1 MVLFPNNGAH
11 IDIGRDKSVAA
22 LEECLAHGRQIMLS
36 VQKDVEVED
45 PKREDVYEIGTVCQ
59 VQHVTKLNNG
69 IMRAQIEGLYRAR
82 ILDFR
87 DDGLFIE
94 VDVEEIEEDKTDT
107 KEIQALIIV
116 FISKFED
123 WVKLSHKI
131 PPEVMIAVNVAMDD
145 GGGLDTAV
153 ISGAEKGL
161 EAFFLS
167 ASDFQYNKVMHGIT
181 SSSALIGCV
190 LGGAISGIFASRLG
204 RRNSL
209 RLAAVL
215 FFLSALGSYYP
226 EVLFFEYGKP
236 NMDLLIAFNLYR
248 VLGGIGVGLASAV
261 CPMYI
266 AEIAPSNI
274 RGTLVSC
281 NQFAI
286 IFGMLVVYF
295 VNFLIMG
302 DHQNPIILK
311 DAAGVLSVSA
321 ESDMWTVYEGWRY
334 MFGSEAFPAAF
345 FGLLLFFVP
354 KTPRYLVLIQQD
366 EKAYSILE
374 KINGKTKAQEIL
386 NDIKAT
392 AHEKTEKIFT
402 YGVAVI
408 VIGILLSVF
417 QQAIGI
423 NAVLYYAPRIFEN
436 AGAEG
441 GGMMQTVIMG
451 IVNIVFTL
459 VAIFTVDRFGRK
471 PLLIIGSIGMAVGAF
486 AVAMCDSMAIKGI
499 LPVLSVIVYAAFFMM
514 SWGPICWVLISEI
527 FPNTIRGKA
536 VAIAVAFQ
544 WIFNYIVSSTFP
556 ALYDFSPMFA
566 YSLYGIICVAAAIFV
581 WRWVPETKGKTL
593 EDMSK
598 LWKKNK

>member
-1 MVLFPNNGAH
+1 MNHTNEGSKLYLYS
-11 IDIGRDKSVAA
+11 ITSVA
-22 LEECLAHGRQIMLS
+22 
-36 VQKDVEVED
+36 
-45 PKREDVYEIGTVCQ
+45 
-59 VQHVTKLNNG
+59 
-69 IMRAQIEGLYRAR
+69 
-82 ILDFR
+82 IL
-87 DDGLFIE
+87 
-94 VDVEEIEEDKTDT
+94 
-107 KEIQALIIV
+107 
-116 FISKFED
+116 
-123 WVKLSHKI
+123 
-131 PPEVMIAVNVAMDD
+131 
-145 GGGLDTAV
+145 GGLLFGYDTAV

-161 EAFFLS
+161 EAFFLT
-167 ASDFQYNKVMHGIT
+167 ATDFQYDKVMHGIT

-190 LGGAISGIFASRLG
+190 LGGALSGIFASRLG

-226 EVLFFEYGKP
+226 EFLFFEYGKA
-236 NMDLLIAFNLYR
+236 NMNLLITFNLYR
-248 VLGGIGVGLASAV
+248 ILGGIGVGLASAV

-295 VNFLIMG
+295 VNYLILG
-302 DHQNPIILK
+302 DHQNPVILK
-311 DAAGVLSVSA
+311 DAAGTLSVSS
-321 ESDMWTVYEGWRY
+321 ESDMWTVTEGWRY

-345 FGLLLFFVP
+345 FGMLLFFVP
-354 KTPRYLVLIQQD
+354 KTPRYLVMIDQD
-366 EKAYSILE
+366 QKAYSIL
-374 KINGKTKAQEIL
+374 KKVNGATKAQEIL
-386 NDIKAT
+386 AEIKAT
-392 AHEKTEKIFT
+392 SQEKTEKLFT
-402 YGVAVI
+402 YGAAVI

-459 VAIFTVDRFGRK
+459 IAIFTVDRFGRK

-486 AVAMCDSMAIKGI
+486 AVALCDSMGIKGI

-514 SWGPICWVLISEI
+514 S
-527 FPNTIRGKA
+527 
-536 VAIAVAFQ
+536 
-544 WIFNYIVSSTFP
+544 
-556 ALYDFSPMFA
+556 
-566 YSLYGIICVAAAIFV
+566 YGDPSV
-581 WRWVPETKGKTL
+581 GY
-593 EDMSK
+593 
-598 LWKKNK
+598 